1 MVDCRSLTRTGLDI
15 YILFLLGALT
25 TTTPA
30 RALLRATDLHHQSPH
45 RMPECFTNPL
55 SFIFLWAAMS
65 HNVSQPRN
73 GTLNAFAF
81 LAQMSVP
88 LNEFY

>member
-1 MVDCRSLTRTGLDI
+1 VCRKTPFQDESLL
-15 YILFLLGALT
+15 A
-25 TTTPA
+25 
-30 RALLRATDLHHQSPH
+30 
-45 RMPECFTNPL
+45 
-55 SFIFLWAAMS
+55 

-88 LNEFY
+88 LNEF